1 MAMNTAYLSMNTS
14 AQSNIN
20 TPWILTGITGLSNTS
35 SVGTMWV
42 NDFVVRGAQTF
53 GTAVVYSSTLSVG
66 GAATL
71 SSTLAVTST
80 ATVGGLTTA
89 TGGVLIGPGSFLDAQ
104 SNQTH
109 GAIKSFFTTASAS
122 SVLLADGAF
131 GIFNLSVTSATLNFR
146 SGNTTYGWR
155 ADTGSVL

>member
-1 MAMNTAYLSMNTS
+1 MVMNTAYLSMNTS

-20 TPWILTGITGLSNTS
+20 SPFIVSGLVGFSNTS
-35 SVGTMWV
+35 SAGTMWV
-42 NDFVVRGAQTF
+42 NDLVVRGSYTTAGASVF
-53 GTAVVYSSTLSVG
+53 GSTVSVT
-66 GAATL
+66 GATSL
-71 SSTLAVTST
+71 GVLTVTST
-80 ATVGGLTTA
+80 ETVGGLLTA

-131 GIFNLSVTSATLNFR
+131 GIFNVSTTSCTLGFR
-146 SGNTTYGWR
+146 SGVTTYGFR
-155 ADTGSVL
+155 ADTASVL

>member
-1 MAMNTAYLSMNTS
+1 MAMNTPYLSMNTS

-20 TPWILTGITGLSNTS
+20 TPYSLVGQTNLSNTS

-71 SSTLAVTST
+71 TGATTEVSTLSVGGAIT
-80 ATVGGLTTA
+80 ATS
-89 TGGVLIGPGSFLDAQ
+89 GVSIGPGKFLDAQ
-104 SNQTH
+104 SGQTH
-109 GAIKSFFTTASAS
+109 GAILSFFTTASAS

-131 GIFNLSVTSATLNFR
+131 GIFNVSVTSCTLNFR
-146 SGNTTYGWR
+146 SGNTTYGFR
-155 ADTGSVL
+155 ADTASVL